1 MAFLKLRDQV
11 GEGRRGGIAPTG
23 EEGRE
28 GGRRASCVGRP
39 GARLAGWARGRRGAA
54 PGTSALRPGRGPRA
68 TRLSAKHRPGEAHVR
83 LGGSPPSPVAAA

>member
-11 GEGRRGGIAPTG
+11 GEGRQGGIAPTG

-28 GGRRASCVGRP
+28 GGGPAVWAARAPAWRGGCEGGGVPPRGS
-39 GARLAGWARGRRGAA
+39 AR
-54 PGTSALRPGRGPRA
+54 RPGRGARA
-68 TRLSAKHRPGEAHVR
+68 TRLSAKHRLGEAHVR